1 MTDRACSGEV
11 DAGSPTRTCTDEGF
25 ESIFRFRRNGT
36 CSRISRRS
44 LLALTATAALAGR
57 TAAQPAASEQR
68 WPDHPVRLIVPFGA
82 GSSSDTIAR
91 IVTQKLGDRL
101 GQPFV
106 IENKPGAA
114 TILGTETVARAEPDG
129 YTLELANTTS
139 HAATSAL
146 NAKLSFDP
154 VKDFAPVALF
164 AYSPF
169 VLLVTPGL
177 AAKSVGEL
185 IALAKASPG
194 TLNYASAGIGSMTHL
209 AGALFASQA
218 GVQLTHVPYRGSEK
232 SMIDLMQ
239 GRIEILFGTIAPTL
253 PQIRSGALRAL
264 ATTGPTRNGMLPDL
278 PTLAEAGLPG
288 YEAGLWTGLVFP
300 TGVAPAIVGRLNAEV
315 NAVIKDAEVVELL
328 TKQGVETESGG
339 PDLLA
344 ARIKGDLAKW
354 RDLVVKAGIKAQ

>member
-1 MTDRACSGEV
+1 MSDRV
-11 DAGSPTRTCTDEGF
+11 
-25 ESIFRFRRNGT
+25 
-36 CSRISRRS
+36 SRRT
-44 LLALTATAALAGR
+44 LLALAATAALA
-57 TAAQPAASEQR
+57 AQARRRNPRRAHAR
-68 WPDHPVRLIVPFGA
+68 WPERPIRLVVPFGA

-114 TILGTETVARAEPDG
+114 TILGTETVARAQPDG

-146 NAKLSFDP
+146 NAGLSFDP

-177 AAKSVGEL
+177 EAQVGRRADRARQGEARRAQL
-185 IALAKASPG
+185 RLRRHRQHDASRRRAVREPG
-194 TLNYASAGIGSMTHL
+194 RRPAHPRAVSRHREIDDRHHAGPHR
-209 AGALFASQA
+209 GAVRHHPPS
-218 GVQLTHVPYRGSEK
+218 
-232 SMIDLMQ
+232 
-239 GRIEILFGTIAPTL
+239 L
-253 PQIRSGALRAL
+253 PLVREGKLRAL
-264 ATTGPTRNGMLPDL
+264 ATTGPTRNAMLPDL

-300 TGVAPAIVGRLNAEV
+300 TGVAPAIVARLNAAV
-315 NAVIKDAEVVELL
+315 NAVIKDPEVVELL
-328 TKQGVETESGG
+328 AQAGRRDRERRPGRARRAHQGRPRQMARPGG
-339 PDLLA
+339 E
-344 ARIKGDLAKW
+344 G
-354 RDLVVKAGIKAQ
+354 RDQGAVRMRHGWHACAPSPPS

>member
-1 MTDRACSGEV
+1 MSDRV
-11 DAGSPTRTCTDEGF
+11 
-25 ESIFRFRRNGT
+25 
-36 CSRISRRS
+36 SRRT
-44 LLALTATAALAGR
+44 LLALAASAAAASR
-57 TAAQPAASEQR
+57 AAAQPAAPG
-68 WPDHPVRLIVPFGA
+68 WPDRPIRLVVPFGA

-114 TILGTETVARAEPDG
+114 TILGTETVARAPPDG

-146 NAKLSFDP
+146 NSALSFDP

-177 AAKSVGEL
+177 AAKSVADL
-185 IALAKASPG
+185 IALAKATPG
-194 TLNYASAGIGSMTHL
+194 ALNYASAGIGSMTHL

-218 GVQLTHVPYRGSEK
+218 GVRLTHVPYRGTEK

-239 GRIEILFGTIAPTL
+239 GRIEILFGTIPPSL
-253 PQIRSGALRAL
+253 PLVREGKLRAL
-264 ATTGPTRNGMLPDL
+264 ATTGPTRNAMLPDL

-288 YEAGLWTGLVFP
+288 YEAGLWTGFVFP
-300 TGVAPAIVGRLNAEV
+300 TGVAPEIVTRLNAAV
-315 NAVIKDAEVVELL
+315 NAVIKDPEVVELL
-328 TKQGVETESGG
+328 RRQGVETESGAS
-339 PDLLA
+339 DVLA
-344 ARIKGDLAKW
+344 ERIKADLAKW

>member
-1 MTDRACSGEV
+1 MSA
-11 DAGSPTRTCTDEGF
+11 A
-25 ESIFRFRRNGT
+25 
-36 CSRISRRS
+36 ISRRA
-44 LLALTATAALAGR
+44 LLALGASAAFAGR
-57 TAAQPAASEQR
+57 AVAQPAATHAR
-68 WPDHPVRLIVPFGA
+68 WPERPIRLVVPFGA

-91 IVTQKLGDRL
+91 IVTQKLGERL

-114 TILGTETVARAEPDG
+114 TILGTETVARADPDG

-146 NAKLSFDP
+146 NAGLSFDP

-177 AAKSVGEL
+177 AAKSVNDL
-185 IALAKASPG
+185 IALARQRPAA
-194 TLNYASAGIGSMTHL
+194 LNYASAGIGSMTHL

-218 GVQLTHVPYRGSEK
+218 GVQLTHVPYRGTEK

-239 GRIEILFGTIAPTL
+239 GRIEVLFGTIPPSL
-253 PQIRSGALRAL
+253 PLVREGKLRAL
-264 ATTGPTRNGMLPDL
+264 ATTGPTRNEMLRDL

-288 YEAGLWTGLVFP
+288 YEAGLWTGFVFP
-300 TGVAPAIVGRLNAEV
+300 AAVSPAIIAKLNAAV
-315 NAVIKDAEVVELL
+315 NAVIRDPEVIELL
-328 TKQGVETESGG
+328 MKQGVETESGG
-339 PDLLA
+339 PEVLA
-344 ARIKGDLAKW
+344 ARISADLAKW
-354 RDLVVKAGIKAQ
+354 RDLVTKAGIKAQ

>member
-1 MTDRACSGEV
+1 MSGDV
-11 DAGSPTRTCTDEGF
+11 
-25 ESIFRFRRNGT
+25 
-36 CSRISRRS
+36 SRRA
-44 LLALTATAALAGR
+44 LLALGVAAVAGR
-57 TAAQPAASEQR
+57 AGAQPAASDAR
-68 WPDHPVRLIVPFGA
+68 WPERPIRLVVPFGA

-91 IVTQKLGDRL
+91 IVTQKLGERL

-146 NAKLSFDP
+146 NAGLSFDP
-154 VKDFAPVALF
+154 VRNFTPVALF

-177 AAKSVGEL
+177 AAKSVDEL
-185 IALAKASPG
+185 IGLARQKPG
-194 TLNYASAGIGSMTHL
+194 ALNYASAGIGSMTHL

-218 GVQLTHVPYRGSEK
+218 GVQLTHVPYRGTEK

-239 GRIEILFGTIAPTL
+239 GRIEVLFGTIPPSL
-253 PQIRSGALRAL
+253 PLVREGKLRAL
-264 ATTGPTRNGMLPDL
+264 ATTGPARNAMLPDL

-300 TGVAPAIVGRLNAEV
+300 AGVSPAIVARLNSAV
-315 NAVIKDAEVVELL
+315 NAVIKDREVIELL
-328 TKQGVETESGG
+328 MKQGVETESGG
-339 PDLLA
+339 PEVLA
-344 ARIKGDLAKW
+344 ARIKADLAKW
-354 RDLVVKAGIKAQ
+354 RDLVTKAGIKAQ

>member
-1 MTDRACSGEV
+1 MSG
-11 DAGSPTRTCTDEGF
+11 GM
-25 ESIFRFRRNGT
+25 
-36 CSRISRRS
+36 SRRM
-44 LLALTATAALAGR
+44 LLALGASAAFAGR
-57 TAAQPAASEQR
+57 AAAQPAASDAR
-68 WPDHPVRLIVPFGA
+68 WPDRPIRLVVPFGA

-91 IVTQKLGDRL
+91 IVTQKLGERL

-106 IENKPGAA
+106 IEDKPGAA
-114 TILGTETVARAEPDG
+114 TILGTETVARAQPDG

-146 NAKLSFDP
+146 NAGLSFDP

-177 AAKSVGEL
+177 AAKSVGDL
-185 IALAKASPG
+185 IALAKQKPG

-218 GVQLTHVPYRGSEK
+218 GVQLTHVPYRGTEK

-239 GRIEILFGTIAPTL
+239 GRIEVLFGTIPPSL
-253 PQIRSGALRAL
+253 PLVREGKLRAL
-264 ATTGPTRNGMLPDL
+264 ATTGPKRNAMLPDL

-288 YEAGLWTGLVFP
+288 YEAGLWTGFVFP
-300 TGVAPAIVGRLNAEV
+300 SAVSPAIIARLNAAV
-315 NAVIKDAEVVELL
+315 NAVVKDQEVVALL
-328 TKQGVETESGG
+328 MKQGVETESGG
-339 PDLLA
+339 PEMLA
-344 ARIKGDLAKW
+344 ERIKSDLAKW
-354 RDLVVKAGIKAQ
+354 RDLVTKAGIKAQ